1 MGTRLSDCAQN
12 YLSEVALSGKP
23 RSLESA
29 QRAMD
34 RLLSILGD
42 IPLTELRPQHVRR
55 IKATLKG
62 EGLKNVTINHHL
74 KYLGAA
80 LRQARAEELVD
91 DFPRIKLMKAPLPE
105 PHALSAEE
113 VGRLLR
119 VNRAEPMHT
128 MLLLLVSTGMRISE
142 LIYLDWA
149 DWQDDV
155 LQISPKPR
163 EGWSPKNHHQR
174 SIDLREAPQM
184 VETMGLHRE
193 REALQL
199 GRDPRPDDPI
209 FPNHRTRKGKKRWT
223 QNKLSKHISGAFRFA
238 KIEGTAHTLRRSHA
252 TIAKANGA
260 DLDTIRRTL
269 GHSTLL
275 TTERYFGP
283 DPKAQQRSI
292 AGIAAALEAA
302 QK

>member
-105 PHALSAEE
+105 PHALA
-113 VGRLLR
+113 VVAKG
-119 VNRAEPMHT
+119 
-128 MLLLLVSTGMRISE
+128 
-142 LIYLDWA
+142 
-149 DWQDDV
+149 
-155 LQISPKPR
+155 
-163 EGWSPKNHHQR
+163 
-174 SIDLREAPQM
+174 
-184 VETMGLHRE
+184 E
-193 REALQL
+193 R
-199 GRDPRPDDPI
+199 
-209 FPNHRTRKGKKRWT
+209 
-223 QNKLSKHISGAFRFA
+223 
-238 KIEGTAHTLRRSHA
+238 
-252 TIAKANGA
+252 
-260 DLDTIRRTL
+260 
-269 GHSTLL
+269 
-275 TTERYFGP
+275 
-283 DPKAQQRSI
+283 
-292 AGIAAALEAA
+292 ALEFLERR
-302 QK
+302 